1 MGSVAPAREQSRS
14 AVASNPPPRE
24 SDAAG
29 TERILAATEQVL
41 REAGHGA
48 VSLRQ
53 IADRA
58 GVSKSLV
65 LYHFASKEHLFAEL
79 QLRVYGRLA
88 QRVKEAAAPAGSL
101 SERARVALDTLI
113 ATVRG
118 GNDMAVHAML
128 DARALSSPRAA
139 PHVRRMRRELRAL
152 LYRTMREIFGSDASH
167 LPVPLEA
174 AADMLW
180 AALTGLGI
188 QSVID
193 DSDEELERG
202 FDSLRAVTALA
213 FGAADLRREERR

>member
-1 MGSVAPAREQSRS
+1 MGSVAPAREQSRP
-14 AVASNPPPRE
+14 AVASGPPPRE
-24 SDAAG
+24 CDAAG

-128 DARALSSPRAA
+128 DARALSNPRAA

-152 LYRTMREIFGSDASH
+152 LHRTMREIFGSDASH

-202 FDSLRAVTALA
+202 FDALRAVTALA
-213 FGAADLRREERR
+213 FGAADLRRAEQR